1 MVRMFGS
8 YTTVATDV
16 DDLILGDTG
25 ETVVSER

>member
-16 DDLILGDTG
+16 DELIFGDTG